1 MRRARRTGW
10 VVLAALLVVSLVTL
24 LARDGVVSFVAGRA
38 LAKKGFD
45 CDLVSVHVPLP
56 PSTLE
61 LAGTRCKVAEGPLE
75 WIEFKEPLFIT
86 LDGLSIGSLVC
97 GSLEVNLR
105 PFTHKE
111 VTLNTLG
118 DLTRIAGVEQQV
130 IELMFDSA
138 TLSADVNPPLF
149 ATHAVLRLG
158 GKEVTTYEDLKVVST
173 RTEMTVTSPSTRL
186 AQPAVWGPGVLR
198 LTASPTAVTLKV
210 AFADFKIKIVL
221 DHVDATRPTANFD
234 LTMGTARPDVDEP

>member
-1 MRRARRTGW
+1 MRRSRRTGW
-10 VVLAALLVVSLVTL
+10 VVLAALLVVSLVAL
-24 LARDGVVSFVAGRA
+24 LARDAVVSLVAGRA

-45 CDLVSVHVPLP
+45 CDRVSVHVPLP

-61 LAGTRCKVAEGPLE
+61 LAATRCKLAEGPLE
-75 WIEFKEPLFIT
+75 WIEFKEPLFVT
-86 LDGLSIGSLVC
+86 LDGFAIASLVC

-105 PFTHKE
+105 PTAHKE

-130 IELMFDSA
+130 LELMFDSA
-138 TLSADVNPPLF
+138 TLSADANPPLF

-158 GKEVTTYEDLKVVST
+158 GKEVTTYEDMKVVST
-173 RTEMTVTSPSTRL
+173 ETEMTVTSPSIRL
-186 AQPAVWGPGVLR
+186 AQPAVLGPGVLR
-198 LTASPTAVTLKV
+198 LTARPTAVTLQV

-221 DHVDATRPTANFD
+221 DHVDATRPTADFD
-234 LTMGTARPDVDEP
+234 LTMGTARPEVDEP